1 MTKFPWAQPPEPIP
15 DEKIVR
21 HEQADVI
28 IIGAGHAGTCA
39 ARASAEA
46 GASVIVLEQ
55 QGEEKQWVL
64 GIGEIGHINSK
75 WQDKHGVPPV
85 EVDEFVNDWQ
95 LRTGNRSNVRLIRT
109 YAQQCGDCFDWFLEP
124 LSQEERDHIHPMITS
139 Y

>member
-46 GASVIVLEQ
+46 GVSVIVLEQ

-75 WQDKHGVPPV
+75 WQAKHGVPPV

-95 LRTGNRSNVRLIRT
+95 LLSLI
-109 YAQQCGDCFDWFLEP
+109 
-124 LSQEERDHIHPMITS
+124 HI
-139 Y
+139 

>member
-46 GASVIVLEQ
+46 GVSVIVLEQ
-55 QGEEKQWVL
+55 QGEESSGYWELEKSATLTQ
-64 GIGEIGHINSK
+64 S
-75 WQDKHGVPPV
+75 WQAKHAYC
-85 EVDEFVNDWQ
+85 
-95 LRTGNRSNVRLIRT
+95 RRS
-109 YAQQCGDCFDWFLEP
+109 G
-124 LSQEERDHIHPMITS
+124 
-139 Y
+139 